1 MKKYKAVIM
10 DFDLTIADTADV
22 IEECL
27 YTHALRFGYDL
38 DRKIIR
44 EGIGMTAA
52 DIYRSAGIRDEQQLK
67 IIHDSYDDYATD
79 IMIAKTKFFPG
90 VAEGLAALH
99 EKGVLFAVL
108 SLKVSS
114 HIFAPLKRHGL
125 DTYIH
130 SVIGLGDI
138 AHGKPHPEGIYVL
151 AQRLGVELEDVL
163 YVGDSLTDQMT
174 AEAAGVDFGAV
185 CTGAFGVEDFEKKP
199 FAGIYTDFAALS
211 AELCAALD
219 AALDV

>member
-1 MKKYKAVIM
+1 MKKYKAVVM

-27 YTHALRFGYDL
+27 YSHALHFGYDL

-44 EGIGMTAA
+44 AGIGMKAA

-67 IIHDSYDDYATD
+67 VIHDSYDDYATD

-90 VAEGLAALH
+90 VVEGIAALH

-114 HIFAPLKRHGL
+114 HIWTPLKRNGL
-125 DTYIH
+125 DEYIH

-138 AHGKPHPEGIYVL
+138 EHGKPHPEGIYVL

-163 YVGDSLTDQMT
+163 YVGDSLTDQQT

-185 CTGAFGVEDFEKKP
+185 CTGAFGAEDFAKKP
-199 FAGIYTDFAALS
+199 FAGIYTDFAALC
-211 AELCAALD
+211 AELYAALD
-219 AALDV
+219 A

>member
-27 YTHALRFGYDL
+27 YLYALRFGYDL

-44 EGIGMTAA
+44 AGIGMTAEN
-52 DIYRSAGIRDEQQLK
+52 IYHSAGICDDKQLK
-67 IIHDSYDDYATD
+67 IMHENYDDFATD
-79 IMIAKTKFFPG
+79 IMIDKTKFFPG
-90 VAEGLAALH
+90 VVESIAELYNR
-99 EKGVLFAVL
+99 GVLFAVL

-114 HIFAPLKRHGL
+114 HIREPLKRHGL

-138 AHGKPHPEGIYVL
+138 EHGKPHPEGIYVL
-151 AQRLGVELEDVL
+151 ADRLGVDLDEVL

-185 CTGAFGVEDFEKKP
+185 CTGAAGVEDFEKKP
-199 FAGIYTDFAALS
+199 FAYICADFC
-211 AELCAALD
+211 ELCRKICMAFD
-219 AALDV
+219 E